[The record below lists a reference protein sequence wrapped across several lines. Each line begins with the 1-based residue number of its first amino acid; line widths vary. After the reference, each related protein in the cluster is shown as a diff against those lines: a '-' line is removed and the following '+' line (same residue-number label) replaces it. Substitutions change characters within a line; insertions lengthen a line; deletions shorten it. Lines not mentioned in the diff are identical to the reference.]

1 MFGNKKPKAKHKKFN
16 NFKAKKRSSLDK
28 VIDILDAASNK
39 DKQSAYKPKKKVK
52 QKMKQTEN
60 KTENKYYNAQIS
72 W

>member
-16 NFKAKKRSSLDK
+16 NFKVKKRSNLDK

-39 DKQSAYKPKKKVK
+39 DKQSAYKPKKKMK
-52 QKMKQTEN
+52 QKMKQTN
-60 KTENKYYNAQIS
+60 NSNWNPTIN

>member
-1 MFGNKKPKAKHKKFN
+1 MFGNKKPKAKHKKFG

-52 QKMKQTEN
+52 QKMKQ
-60 KTENKYYNAQIS
+60 
-72 W
+72 

>member
-1 MFGNKKPKAKHKKFN
+1 MFGNEKPKAKHKKFN

-39 DKQSAYKPKKKVK
+39 DKQSAYKPKKKMK
-52 QKMKQTEN
+52 QNMKQTEN
-60 KTENKYYNAQIS
+60 NTENKYWNARIN